1 MIEKTDSALVEAVL
15 KGSHEAF
22 TPLVLR
28 HQNRVYATAVAVLS
42 DFALDEDVAQD
53 AFMHEF
59 CRSAQTAGCAI
70 FCSLG

>member
-1 MIEKTDSALVEAVL
+1 MIEKADSALVEDVL

-42 DFALDEDVAQD
+42 DFALAEDVVQD
-53 AFMHEF
+53 ALLAYMMFLPVRIS
-59 CRSAQTAGCAI
+59 CPGCVRRR
-70 FCSLG
+70 